1 MNCESKQNP
10 TDKTTLLAT
19 CQNCN
24 GQKPLY
30 NWDMFSRPEGST
42 DESAWVNKTEYLAS
56 QAMVDIYKSKNLAI
70 KPNTFERGDFF
81 FF

>member
-1 MNCESKQNP
+1 
-10 TDKTTLLAT
+10 
-19 CQNCN
+19 
-24 GQKPLY
+24 
-30 NWDMFSRPEGST
+30 MFSRPEGST

-81 FF
+81 FFNKS